1 MCCAVNNFLDLKRF
15 IDAQAR
21 DYPVALAEIR
31 AGRKR
36 SHWMWYI
43 FPQLEGL
50 GHSPMAQ
57 RYAISGAAEAAAY
70 LADGVL
76 GPRLVEISRALMGLK
91 GSDATAVMGTPDDL
105 KLWSCMTLFSM
116 VAGADGVF
124 AEVLAKFY
132 QGRRDQRTLAM
143 ITNAGGK

>member
-1 MCCAVNNFLDLKRF
+1 MTKDLKRF
-15 IDAQAR
+15 IAAQER

-57 RYAISGAAEAAAY
+57 RYAISGAEEAAAY
-70 LADGVL
+70 LADDVL
-76 GPRLVEISRALMGLK
+76 GPRLVEISRALMGLA

-116 VAGADGVF
+116 VPGADKVF
-124 AEVLAKFY
+124 SEVLGKY
-132 QGRRDQRTLAM
+132 YGGRRDERTVEMLRH
-143 ITNAGGK
+143 